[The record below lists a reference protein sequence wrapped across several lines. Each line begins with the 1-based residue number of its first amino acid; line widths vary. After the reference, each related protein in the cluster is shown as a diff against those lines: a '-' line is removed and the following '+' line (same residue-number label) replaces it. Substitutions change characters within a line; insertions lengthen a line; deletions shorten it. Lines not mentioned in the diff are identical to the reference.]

1 MSAKQ
6 GGEGHV
12 IRFEGPGWVGEGRSN
27 LRRTEGARLDGDD
40 QCDGHGGGIR
50 SGGGLDRTW

>member
-12 IRFEGPGWVGEGRSN
+12 IRFEGPGWRGTEQPEEDRGGETR
-27 LRRTEGARLDGDD
+27 
-40 QCDGHGGGIR
+40 
-50 SGGGLDRTW
+50 